1 MKVILLSISMLAL
14 SLNINAQEETKK
26 KEAGEQKELSKEFKK
41 LETERVDTETKA
53 AQTEKLIVFKNEV
66 IERPE
71 VKYDSQDL
79 FIFEFKNTGK
89 TPVLIQNVQ
98 TSCGC
103 TNASKPEEPIQ
114 PGKKGEIA
122 VKYDTKRVGQFTKTI
137 TVTTNVQTEPII
149 LTIKGTVLPQEVK
162 TEEAP
167 KN

>member
-14 SLNINAQEETKK
+14 SLNINAQEATKK
-26 KEAGEQKELSKEFKK
+26 IEPEKVEAKK
-41 LETERVDTETKA
+41 TETKDT
-53 AQTEKLIVFKNEV
+53 QTEKAITFKNEI
-66 IERPE
+66 IERTE
-71 VKYDSQDL
+71 VKYDSQEL

-89 TPVLIQNVQ
+89 TPILIQNVQ

-103 TNASKPEEPIQ
+103 TNAAKPEEPIQ

-162 TEEAP
+162 TDEAP